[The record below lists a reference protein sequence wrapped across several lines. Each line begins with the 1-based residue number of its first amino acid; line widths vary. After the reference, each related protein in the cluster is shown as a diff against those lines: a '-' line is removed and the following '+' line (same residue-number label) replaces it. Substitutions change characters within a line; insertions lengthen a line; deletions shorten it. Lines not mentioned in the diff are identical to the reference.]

1 MKSNKPDPMKMA
13 LADAVWRGL
22 GERFDVAELPR
33 IRALIDVWCGRRRA
47 HPRPQQLVIDDF
59 FMPGLVNDTPW
70 FETNLFQAAAR
81 FEANHEQL
89 KRELHALREH
99 TPAPAY
105 PGPGWNH
112 WRVFELY
119 DPRKGPTK
127 LCELAPVAASIL
139 EELLKDSPHIQ
150 QFCFLALSPR
160 SRLPVH
166 ADIANFLVSCHLG
179 VEVPENSGL
188 VVAGEARALQ
198 EGHCYCFN
206 NSYLHSAYN
215 DSERDRW
222 VLAVHQTHPEL
233 TPVEKLA
240 IKVIFELARN
250 LRVNPSATAQAS
262 DLAG

>member
-1 MKSNKPDPMKMA
+1 
-13 LADAVWRGL
+13 
-22 GERFDVAELPR
+22 
-33 IRALIDVWCGRRRA
+33 
-47 HPRPQQLVIDDF
+47 
-59 FMPGLVNDTPW
+59 MPGLVNDTPW
-70 FETNLFQAAAR
+70 FETSMFEAAAK
-81 FEANHEQL
+81 FEAHHEQL
-89 KRELHALREH
+89 KCELNALRRH
-99 TPAPAY
+99 AAAPAY

-119 DPRKGPTK
+119 DPRSGPTG
-127 LCELAPVAASIL
+127 LCDLAPVAASIL
-139 EELLKDSPHIQ
+139 EELLQSSPYIQ
-150 QFCFLALSPR
+150 QFCFLALHPR

-188 VVAGEARALQ
+188 VVAGEARAAQ

-215 DSERDRW
+215 DSDRDRW

-233 TPVEKLA
+233 TPIEKSA

-250 LRVNPSATAQAS
+250 LGTNRPATSQAPS
-262 DLAG
+262 LAG